1 MSAAEELNAAL
12 QDVAAQLDEALR
24 IVTAAQ
30 DQWDHRETALGIL
43 QGTNDPDAA
52 ELVEGHPVIGELMLD
67 VWQLVQQARH
77 LIDTYRTYLGIEAT
91 VGSAGPNIPHP
102 STSGRVPSEASQDR
116 RWVDRVR
123 DRLPSHTGGQTT
135 GLVYDRDGNELR
147 LTSGRD
153 ADVSERVRLS
163 LHNSTVFPPTDDR
176 GPPAVFTHVE
186 AKYAQM
192 MRDTGQT
199 HGTVVLNSDMCRG
212 DWNCATAVRAILP
225 RGSVL
230 TVWPPGRSE
239 PIEIH
244 GEATP

>member
-1 MSAAEELNAAL
+1 MRGSDERRR
-12 QDVAAQLDEALR
+12 DPQL
-24 IVTAAQ
+24 
-30 DQWDHRETALGIL
+30 
-43 QGTNDPDAA
+43 
-52 ELVEGHPVIGELMLD
+52 
-67 VWQLVQQARH
+67 LVQQAQH
-77 LIDTYRTYLGIEAT
+77 KINTYRTYLVVGDA

-116 RWVDRVR
+116 SWVDRVR

-135 GLVYDRDGNELR
+135 GLVYDRDGNELQM
-147 LTSGRD
+147 TSGRD
-153 ADVSERVRLS
+153 EDISERVRLS

-199 HGTVVLNSDMCRG
+199 HGTVVLNNDMCPG
-212 DWNCATAVRAILP
+212 DQNCAAAVRAILP

-230 TVWPPGRSE
+230 TVWPPGRSQ